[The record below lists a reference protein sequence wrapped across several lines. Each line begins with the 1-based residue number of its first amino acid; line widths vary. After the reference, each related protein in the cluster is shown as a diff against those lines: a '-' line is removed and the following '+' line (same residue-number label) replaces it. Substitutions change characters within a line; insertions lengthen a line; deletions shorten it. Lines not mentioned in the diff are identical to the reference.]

1 MPEEITNAIGTVSMS
16 VLVQAII
23 TLILTCAVVTLVVL
37 NRDIPQTV
45 MTAWLVSLGLWMPQP
60 SNQKSP

>member
-16 VLVQAII
+16 VLVQAVI
-23 TLILTCAVVTLVVL
+23 TLILTCAVVVLVVL

-60 SNQKSP
+60 SNQKST

>member
-16 VLVQAII
+16 VIVQAVI
-23 TLILTCAVVTLVVL
+23 TLILTCAVVALVGL
-37 NRDIPQTV
+37 NRSVPETI

-60 SNQKSP
+60 NNQKTQ